1 MCIRDSTE
9 GSWKISTT
17 DFFVTI
23 CRRCGAMYRR
33 VSTLGG
39 PASRGSRLR
48 RDAGRQGVG
57 TALCGRRISHSEHH
71 LVKRRTTFST
81 TPRWTGETSRRF
93 VLIPRLQ
100 YTIQPVVIPVV
111 SCKQTSS
118 RLSKRLSNRFH
129 NRLDVC
135 LHDTAGCQTGC
146 QTGLTTG

>member
-1 MCIRDSTE
+1 MLFLMPNQQRQSTE

-48 RDAGRQGVG
+48 RYARRQGAG
-57 TALCGRRISHSEHH
+57 TALSGRRISHSEHH

-93 VLIPRLQ
+93 VLISRLQ
-100 YTIQPVVIPVV
+100 YTIQPVVKLVV
-111 SCKQTSS
+111 SCKQTSN
-118 RLSKRLSNRFH
+118 RLSKRLSNGFD
-129 NRLDVC
+129 NRLNISM
-135 LHDTAGCQTGC
+135 HDTTGC
-146 QTGLTTG
+146 